1 MSVGFFCRKANLFS
15 KPKPFG
21 IKLTFEKDMISVEAS
36 QQVEDYYSEEK
47 TLAMMIL
54 EALEGGLSTAK
65 DIAEKIGVNVPSVWV
80 TLNRLKK
87 KKKVVNL
94 GEGKWG
100 LTADN
105 IVDLN
110 EARSNQLSEE
120 AKKKLA
126 ELKQHKKEVKKL
138 LEERKA
144 NELLKKQGWFLLK
157 SSVLGEVVAVA
168 KDEDTKVPGNY
179 VAYTLDEI
187 SMLQKEF
194 NNGQLDEEGLK
205 TIHKAKKKFGPK
217 ARVWNARTYQNYPTK
232 EISLLT

>member
-21 IKLTFEKDMISVEAS
+21 IKLTFKEDMISVEAT

-47 TLAMMIL
+47 TLAAMIL

-87 KKKVVNL
+87 KKRVV
-94 GEGKWG
+94 K
-100 LTADN
+100 
-105 IVDLN
+105 
-110 EARSNQLSEE
+110 
-120 AKKKLA
+120 
-126 ELKQHKKEVKKL
+126 VKKL

-205 TIHKAKKKFGPK
+205 RIHKAKKRFGPK
-217 ARVWNARTYQNYPTK
+217 ARVWDVNSYQNHP
-232 EISLLT
+232 ILS